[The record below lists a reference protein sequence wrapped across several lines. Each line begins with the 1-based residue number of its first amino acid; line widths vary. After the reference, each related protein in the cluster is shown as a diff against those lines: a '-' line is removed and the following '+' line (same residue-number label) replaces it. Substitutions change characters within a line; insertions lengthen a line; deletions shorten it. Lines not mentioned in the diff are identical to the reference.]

1 MNYYQHHIG
10 DFNNAT
16 RHLSLVERAIYRD
29 LLDMYYDTEKPI
41 DASNLERLARRLQCT
56 TEDQTAALKYVL
68 DEFFT
73 LEDGVYINNRCEREI
88 AEYHGKRKQAS
99 DAGKASAKKRAEK
112 KQRNSDGGSSNDDH
126 SNSRSSTEVEGQLN
140 ENPTTVEAALN
151 GNLTDV
157 QPTINHKPLTNNHE
171 PITSIYSS
179 GSSNACEEK
188 ISFPPIQFSQY
199 QPEDHK
205 RYSVLECVN
214 VYPIHYDFIE
224 LGKQRNPELPEQDL
238 ISMFTNFGDFF
249 SAKADSKNTP
259 SLWLVKWFTWIQNNK
274 DEVRRL
280 REAKS
285 LPKKQKSFS
294 NSAGRTQSEVSD
306 WMSEIGGDD
315 QPAMRDVH
323 EVEGGKYA

>member
-41 DASNLERLARRLQCT
+41 DASNLERLARRLQCA

-68 DEFFT
+68 EEFFT
-73 LEDGVYINNRCEREI
+73 LQDGAYINNRCEREI
-88 AEYHGKRKQAS
+88 AEFHGKRKQAS
-99 DAGKASAKKRAEK
+99 EAGKASAKKRAEK
-112 KQRNSDGGSSNDDH
+112 KRQDPNGGSSNAKQ
-126 SNSRSSTEVEGQLN
+126 SNCDSSTDVEDQSN
-140 ENPTTVEAALN
+140 ENSTTVEAALN
-151 GNLTDV
+151 ENLTDE
-157 QPTINHKPLTNNHE
+157 QPTINHKPLTINQEPVTNN
-171 PITSIYSS
+171 YS
-179 GSSNACEEK
+179 GSSNTREQD
-188 ISFPPIQFSQY
+188 FPLPPIQFSQY

-224 LGKQRNPELPEQDL
+224 LGKQRNPDLPEQDL

-274 DEVRRL
+274 DEVRRQ

-285 LPKKQKSFS
+285 QPQKPKSFS
-294 NSAGRTQSEVSD
+294 GAASRTQNEVSD
-306 WMSEIGGDD
+306 WISEIGSND

-323 EVEGGKYA
+323 EVEGVKYA

>member
-41 DASNLERLARRLQCT
+41 DASNLERLARRLQCA

-68 DEFFT
+68 EEFFT
-73 LEDGVYINNRCEREI
+73 LQDGAYINNRCEREI
-88 AEYHGKRKQAS
+88 AEFHGKRKQAS
-99 DAGKASAKKRAEK
+99 EAGKASAKKRAEK
-112 KQRNSDGGSSNDDH
+112 KRQDPNGGSSNAKQ
-126 SNSRSSTEVEGQLN
+126 SNCDSSTDVEDQSN
-140 ENPTTVEAALN
+140 ENSTTVEAALN
-151 GNLTDV
+151 ENLTDE
-157 QPTINHKPLTNNHE
+157 QPTINHKPLTINQEPVTNN
-171 PITSIYSS
+171 YS
-179 GSSNACEEK
+179 GSSNTREQD
-188 ISFPPIQFSQY
+188 FPLPPIQFSQY

-224 LGKQRNPELPEQDL
+224 LGKQRNPDLPEQDL

-274 DEVRRL
+274 DEVRRQ

-285 LPKKQKSFS
+285 QPQKPKSFS
-294 NSAGRTQSEVSD
+294 GAASRTQNEVSD
-306 WMSEIGGDD
+306 WMSEIGSND

-323 EVEGGKYA
+323 EVEGVKYA

>member
-41 DASNLERLARRLQCT
+41 DGSNLERLARRLQCS

-68 DEFFT
+68 DEFFN

-88 AEYHGKRKQAS
+88 AEFHSKRKQAS
-99 DAGKASAKKRAEK
+99 EAGKASAKKRAAK
-112 KQRNSDGGSSNDDH
+112 KQQDPNGGSSNADH
-126 SNSRSSTEVEGQLN
+126 SNSESSTDVKDQLN
-140 ENPTTVEAALN
+140 ENPTTVEAASN
-151 GNLTDV
+151 ENLTDE
-157 QPTINHKPLTNNHE
+157 QLTINHKPVTN
-171 PITSIYSS
+171 IYSS
-179 GSSNACEEK
+179 SGIREENF
-188 ISFPPIQFSQY
+188 SFPPIQFSQY
-199 QPEDHK
+199 QVEDHK
-205 RYSVLECVN
+205 RYSILECVH

-224 LGKQRNPELPEQDL
+224 LGKQRNPGLPEQDL
-238 ISMFTNFGDFF
+238 IAMFTNFGDFF
-249 SAKADSKNTP
+249 SAKSDSKNTP

-285 LPKKQKSFS
+285 IPKKQKSFS

-306 WMSEIGGDD
+306 WISEIGGDD
-315 QPAMRDVH
+315 RPAMRDVH

>member
-68 DEFFT
+68 EEFFT
-73 LEDGVYINNRCEREI
+73 LQDGAYINNRCEREI
-88 AEYHGKRKQAS
+88 AEFHGKRKQAS
-99 DAGKASAKKRAEK
+99 EAGKASAKKRAEK
-112 KQRNSDGGSSNDDH
+112 KQQDPNGGSSNAEQ
-126 SNSRSSTEVEGQLN
+126 SNGDSSTDVEDQSN
-140 ENPTTVEAALN
+140 ENSTTVEAALN
-151 GNLTDV
+151 ENLTDE
-157 QPTINHKPLTNNHE
+157 QPTINHKPLTINQEPVTNN
-171 PITSIYSS
+171 YS
-179 GSSNACEEK
+179 GSSNTREQD
-188 ISFPPIQFSQY
+188 FPLPPIQFSQY

-274 DEVRRL
+274 DEVRRQ

-285 LPKKQKSFS
+285 QPQKPKSFS
-294 NSAGRTQSEVSD
+294 GAASRTQNEVSD
-306 WMSEIGGDD
+306 WMSEIGSND

-323 EVEGGKYA
+323 EVEGVKYA